1 MEIKGS
7 FVTREIMG
15 ETVVVPVGDNAE
27 KFRGMIRLNSSGAV
41 IWKGIGSGMNEEE
54 IARELVKTYS
64 EVDYEKA
71 LTDTKRIIRR
81 LADEGIVAL

>member
-7 FVTREIMG
+7 FVTREIMA

-41 IWKGIGSGMNEEE
+41 IWKGISSGMNEEE
-54 IARELVKTYS
+54 SARELVKTYS

-71 LTDTKRIIRR
+71 LSDTKRIIRR
-81 LADEGIVAL
+81 LADEGIVEL

>member
-1 MEIKGS
+1 
-7 FVTREIMG
+7 
-15 ETVVVPVGDNAE
+15 
-27 KFRGMIRLNSSGAV
+27 
-41 IWKGIGSGMNEEE
+41 MNEEE

-81 LADEGIVAL
+81 LADEGIVEL